1 MLIPA
6 DTILEF
12 PGLRHE
18 QVNPP
23 AVLLHTAGDEHSP
36 WAHSLISKMI
46 KKVFIT
52 NYSMW
57 NYFRF

>member
-18 QVNPP
+18 QVNLP
-23 AVLLHTAGDEHSP
+23 AVLLHTAGDDHSP
-36 WAHSLISKMI
+36 WEHSLISK
-46 KKVFIT
+46 
-52 NYSMW
+52 ND
-57 NYFRF
+57 